1 MVVLRQ
7 VQILTSKTSSAVWWV
22 PKLKTSLNS
31 SRERSP
37 SSPAADVNCSTWR
50 RGDGD
55 RGALERVERSSAQ
68 CIKMHRDHG
77 ERPRVLKRTSS
88 MVPCT
93 KEVCFALF
101 ARPELPSAT
110 ATIALALF
118 LYVSQSSVIGVNFS
132 MVFGNCVIRVTA
144 AHANMADEGE
154 EVVEDT
160 EWEVPDEQLTAE
172 EVFIKYDTDHSGAI
186 DMDEFKVRVRHTV
199 LEQSRSGWY
208 W

>member
-1 MVVLRQ
+1 MIVLRQ
-7 VQILTSKTSSAVWWV
+7 VQSLTSKTSSAVWWV

-50 RGDGD
+50 WK
-55 RGALERVERSSAQ
+55 VEGSCQLQ

-93 KEVCFALF
+93 KEVCFALV

-110 ATIALALF
+110 AAMRSSF
-118 LYVSQSSVIGVNFS
+118 VSPVFDRGQL
-132 MVFGNCVIRVTA
+132 FGNCV
-144 AHANMADEGE
+144 
-154 EVVEDT
+154 
-160 EWEVPDEQLTAE
+160 
-172 EVFIKYDTDHSGAI
+172 S
-186 DMDEFKVRVRHTV
+186 
-199 LEQSRSGWY
+199 
-208 W
+208 